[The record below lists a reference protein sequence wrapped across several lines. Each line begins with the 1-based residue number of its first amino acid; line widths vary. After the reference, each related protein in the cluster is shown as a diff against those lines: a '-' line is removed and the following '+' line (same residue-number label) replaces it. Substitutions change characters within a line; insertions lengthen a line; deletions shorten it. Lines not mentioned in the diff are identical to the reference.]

1 MLFRAMISL
10 TDVGLL
16 CSTTRPGIKR
26 FFCRPHSPPT
36 PTPLEALRAV
46 TLLYFESAV
55 RSTSCLHGHPTLEGH
70 SNRVVKSSGQHC
82 VSKSLRVGNE
92 ESGRIWSEVQVFEEL
107 MIDSSPPPASKVNHV
122 GVFAI
127 HLAEPSCE
135 RPRERGCAIM
145 FTSYIF
151 LYYRC
156 EIADKH
162 CWLHFSRGPKMPVWT
177 LTGWIRSK
185 REPFMCLIF
194 FKEDI
199 FDYP

>member
-92 ESGRIWSEVQVFEEL
+92 ESGRIWSEVQVFEES

-151 LYYRC
+151 PILQVRDC
-156 EIADKH
+156 RQA
-162 CWLHFSRGPKMPVWT
+162 LLVTF
-177 LTGWIRSK
+177 LK
-185 REPFMCLIF
+185 RTQDASLDPHRLDTIKERTVHVFNF
-194 FKEDI
+194 F
-199 FDYP
+199 